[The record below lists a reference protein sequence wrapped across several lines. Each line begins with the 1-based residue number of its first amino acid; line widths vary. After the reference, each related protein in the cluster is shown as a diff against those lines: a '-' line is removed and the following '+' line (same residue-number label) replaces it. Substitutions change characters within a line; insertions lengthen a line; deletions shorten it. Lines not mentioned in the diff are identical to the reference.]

1 MTSWSFGGR
10 DRSGATL
17 EAVIDDPF
25 ATLGL
30 DRTATVAELRAARR
44 RLARELHPDHGG
56 DSLQMQ
62 QVNAAFDAALAE
74 LSAPRPAVPPR
85 RPARQRAEPRAPGRR
100 PARSRGPTAEWEAAA
115 FVIELPVPEAF
126 EALLVVTS
134 WIGELASDDPPR
146 SLEVLLA
153 EPEPCW
159 CRLEL
164 LPEGRSTSVGIM
176 VAAAADAPQP
186 PLVDVRDTWIAHL
199 NQLAQWEALG

>member
-1 MTSWSFGGR
+1 M
-10 DRSGATL
+10 
-17 EAVIDDPF
+17 IDDPF

-44 RLARELHPDHGG
+44 RLARQLHPDHGG
-56 DSLQMQ
+56 DSMRMQ

-74 LSAPRPAVPPR
+74 LTAPPRPVPAAPRGRERRRTAERPAPRPAP
-85 RPARQRAEPRAPGRR
+85 
-100 PARSRGPTAEWEAAA
+100 RSRGPMGEWEPAA

-126 EALLVVTS
+126 DALLVVTS

-146 SLEVLLA
+146 AMEVLLA
-153 EPEPCW
+153 EPSPCW

-176 VAAAADAPQP
+176 VAGAEDVPRP
-186 PLVDVRDTWIAHL
+186 SLIDVRDTWIAHL
-199 NQLAQWEALG
+199 NQLAHWESLG

>member
-1 MTSWSFGGR
+1 M
-10 DRSGATL
+10 
-17 EAVIDDPF
+17 IDDPF

-44 RLARELHPDHGG
+44 RLARQLHPDHGG
-56 DSLQMQ
+56 DSMRMQ

-74 LSAPRPAVPPR
+74 LTAPPRAAPAAPRGRERRRTAERPAPRPAP
-85 RPARQRAEPRAPGRR
+85 
-100 PARSRGPTAEWEAAA
+100 RSRGPMGEWEPAA

-146 SLEVLLA
+146 AMEVLLA
-153 EPEPCW
+153 EPSPCW

-176 VAAAADAPQP
+176 VAGAEDVPRP
-186 PLVDVRDTWIAHL
+186 SLIDVRDTWIAHL
-199 NQLAQWEALG
+199 NQLAHWESLG